1 MIALIDGN
9 NFYASCE
16 RIFNYEWRSRPVVV
30 LSNNDGCAIARS
42 NEAKALGI
50 QMGEPYFKL
59 KHFKKSHGLVVCSA
73 NFVLYG
79 DISNRVV
86 QITRRYCNDIEV
98 YSIDESFL
106 FLDGYMDQ
114 YKKMV
119 DLRRD
124 VMQGLDLPTSI
135 GMAPSKTLAKVA
147 NKIAKKFPE
156 DLGSVYCIDTKSKTE
171 KALRWFPVEDIW
183 GIGRKY
189 EHKLKSIGIKKA
201 WDFIQLPD
209 SYLQQEMGI
218 LGVRMKKELLGEAQY
233 TMSVPEPKKMIS
245 TTRTFDT
252 GHAEYDYVH
261 ERVSTFASECA
272 RKLREQKSCCRHVT
286 VFIMTDRFKLNQVQ
300 YSDSFTVTLPNP
312 SNSSIEISKYAKKA
326 LDNIFMPGP
335 KYRKAGVITGTFVPE
350 TERLT
355 SMFDQDFHEKHK
367 PIMQAM
373 DMMNNRLGKQK
384 IKLASQDIQRTWKME
399 QKHLSQRYSTS
410 FYDSIILKA

>member
-16 RIFNYEWRSRPVVV
+16 RIFNYEWRGRPVVV

-42 NEAKALGI
+42 NEAKELGI
-50 QMGEPYFKL
+50 PMGEPYFKL
-59 KHFKKSHGLVVCSA
+59 KHFEKTHGLVVCSA

-124 VMQGLDLPTSI
+124 VLQGLDLPTSI
-135 GMAPSKTLAKVA
+135 GIAPSKTLAKVA

-156 DLGSVYCIDTKSKTE
+156 KTGSVYMIDTHKKLE
-171 KALRWFPVEDIW
+171 AALKWFPLEDIW
-183 GIGRKY
+183 GIGRRYHDRFKNY
-189 EHKLKSIGIKKA
+189 GAHTA
-201 WDFIQLPD
+201 WDFTQFPD
-209 SYLQQEMGI
+209 DFLRNEMGI

-233 TMSVPEPKKMIS
+233 TMSIPEPKKMIS

-261 ERVSTFASECA
+261 ERISTFAAECA

-286 VFIMTDRFKLNQVQ
+286 VFIMTDRFKQNQVQ

-312 SNSSIEISKYAKKA
+312 SNSSIDISKFAKKA
-326 LDNIFMPGP
+326 LDKIFINGP
-335 KYRKAGVITGTFVPE
+335 KYRKAGVITSTFVPE
-350 TERLT
+350 TERMT
-355 SMFDQDFHEKHK
+355 SMFDPDFHEKHK
-367 PIMQAM
+367 PLMNAM
-373 DMMNNRLGKQK
+373 DLMNNRLGKQK
-384 IKLASQDIQRTWKME
+384 IKLASQDIQRTWKMD
-399 QKHLSQRYSTS
+399 QKHLSPKYSTS

>member
-16 RIFNYEWRSRPVVV
+16 RIFNYGWRGRPVVV

-50 QMGEPYFKL
+50 PMGEPYFKV
-59 KHFKKSHGLVVCSA
+59 KHFEKTHGLVVCSA

-106 FLDGYMDQ
+106 FLDGYSDQ
-114 YKKMV
+114 YQKMV

-124 VMQGLDLPTSI
+124 VLQGLDLPTSI

-147 NKIAKKFPE
+147 NKIAKKFP
-156 DLGSVYCIDTKSKTE
+156 DKTGSVYMIDSWKKIE
-171 KALRWFPVEDIW
+171 AALKWFPLDDVW
-183 GIGRKY
+183 GIGRRYNEKF
-189 EHKLKSIGIKKA
+189 KSYGASTA
-201 WDFIQLPD
+201 WDFTQFPD
-209 SYLQQEMGI
+209 DFLRQEMGI
-218 LGVRMKKELLGEAQY
+218 LGLRMKKELLGEAQY
-233 TMSVPEPKKMIS
+233 GMSISEPKKNIS

-272 RKLREQKSCCRHVT
+272 RKLREQKSCCRHIT
-286 VFIMTDRFKLNQVQ
+286 VFIMTDRFKQNQVQ

-312 SNSSIEISKYAKKA
+312 SNSSIEISKYAKIA
-326 LDNIFMPGP
+326 LDKIFIHGP

-350 TERLT
+350 NERMT
-355 SMFDQDFHEKHK
+355 SMFDIDNHERHA
-367 PIMQAM
+367 PIMEAM
-373 DMMNNRLGKQK
+373 DSMNNRLGKQK
-384 IKLASQDIQRTWKME
+384 IKLASQDIQKTWKMD
-399 QKHLSQRYSTS
+399 QKHLSPRYSTS
-410 FYDSIILKA
+410 FHDSIVLKA

>member
-16 RIFNYEWRSRPVVV
+16 RIFNYGWRGRPVVV

-50 QMGEPYFKL
+50 PMGEPYFKIKQL
-59 KHFKKSHGLVVCSA
+59 EKTHGLVVCSA

-106 FLDGYMDQ
+106 FLDGYSDQ
-114 YKKMV
+114 QQRMV

-124 VMQGLDLPTSI
+124 VLQGLDLPTSI
-135 GMAPSKTLAKVA
+135 GIAPSKTLAKVA

-156 DLGSVYCIDTKSKTE
+156 KTGSVYMLDSWKKIE
-171 KALRWFPVEDIW
+171 AALKWFPLDDLW
-183 GIGRKY
+183 GIGRRY
-189 EHKLKSIGIKKA
+189 NERFRNYGAHTA
-201 WDFIQLPD
+201 WDFTQFPD
-209 SYLQQEMGI
+209 DFLRNEMGI
-218 LGVRMKKELLGEAQY
+218 LGLRMKKELLGEAQY

-245 TTRTFDT
+245 TTRTFDK
-252 GHAEYDYVH
+252 GRAEYDYVH

-286 VFIMTDRFKLNQVQ
+286 VFIMTDRFKQDQIQ

-312 SNSSIEISKYAKKA
+312 SNSSIDISKYAKIA
-326 LDNIFMPGP
+326 LDKIFIPGP

-350 TERLT
+350 NERMT
-355 SMFDQDFHEKHK
+355 SMFDVDNHERHA
-367 PIMQAM
+367 PIMKAM
-373 DMMNNRLGKQK
+373 DSMNNRLGKQK
-384 IKLASQDIQRTWKME
+384 VKLASMDVQTTWKMD
-399 QKHLSQRYSTS
+399 QKHLSPKYSTS
-410 FYDSIILKA
+410 FEDSIILHA

>member
-16 RIFNYEWRSRPVVV
+16 RIFNYGWRGRPVVV

-50 QMGEPYFKL
+50 PMGEPYFKIKQL
-59 KHFKKSHGLVVCSA
+59 EKTHGLVVCSA

-106 FLDGYMDQ
+106 FLDGYSGQ
-114 YKKMV
+114 HERMV
-119 DLRRD
+119 NLRRD
-124 VMQGLDLPTSI
+124 VLNGLDLPTSI
-135 GMAPSKTLAKVA
+135 GIAPSKTLAKVA

-156 DLGSVYCIDTKSKTE
+156 KTGSVYMIDTHKKLE
-171 KALRWFPVEDIW
+171 AALKWFPMEDIW
-183 GIGRKY
+183 GIGRRYHERFKNY
-189 EHKLKSIGIKKA
+189 GAHTA
-201 WDFIQLPD
+201 WDLTQFPD
-209 SYLQQEMGI
+209 DFLRQEMGI
-218 LGVRMKKELLGEAQY
+218 LGVRMKKELLGDPQY
-233 TMSVPEPKKMIS
+233 TMSVPEPKKNIS
-245 TTRTFDT
+245 TTRTFDI

-261 ERVSTFASECA
+261 ERISTFASECA
-272 RKLREQKSCCRHVT
+272 RKLREQNSCCRHVT
-286 VFIMTDRFKLNQVQ
+286 VFITTDRFKQDQVQ

-326 LDNIFMPGP
+326 LDKIFIAGP
-335 KYRKAGVITGTFVPE
+335 KYRKAGVIVGTFVPG
-350 TERLT
+350 TERMT
-355 SMFDQDFHEKHK
+355 SMFDEDLHDKHT

-373 DMMNNRLGKQK
+373 DAMNSRLGKQK
-384 IKLASQDIQRTWKME
+384 VKLASMDVQTTWKMN
-399 QKHLSQRYSTS
+399 QKHLSPKYSTS

>member
-16 RIFNYEWRSRPVVV
+16 RIFNYGWRGRPVVV

-50 QMGEPYFKL
+50 PMGEPYFKL
-59 KHFKKSHGLVVCSA
+59 KHFEKTHGLVVCSA

-79 DISNRVV
+79 DISNRAV
-86 QITRRYCNDIEV
+86 QITKRYCNDIEV

-106 FLDGYMDQ
+106 FLDGYSDQ
-114 YKKMV
+114 YQKMV
-119 DLRRD
+119 NLRRD
-124 VMQGLDLPTSI
+124 VLQGLDLPTSI

-147 NKIAKKFPE
+147 NKIAKKFP
-156 DLGSVYCIDTKSKTE
+156 DKTGSVYMIDSWKKIE
-171 KALRWFPVEDIW
+171 AALKWFPLDDVW
-183 GIGRKY
+183 GIGRRYHEKF
-189 EHKLKSIGIKKA
+189 KSNGAHTA
-201 WDFIQLPD
+201 WDFTQFPD
-209 SYLQQEMGI
+209 DFLRQEMGI

-233 TMSVPEPKKMIS
+233 GMSISEPKKNIS

-286 VFIMTDRFKLNQVQ
+286 VFIMTDRFKQNQIQ

-326 LDNIFMPGP
+326 LDKIFINGP

-350 TERLT
+350 NERMT
-355 SMFDQDFHEKHK
+355 SMFDIDNHERHA

-373 DMMNNRLGKQK
+373 DTMNNRLGKQK
-384 IKLASQDIQRTWKME
+384 IKLASMDVQKTWKMD
-399 QKHLSQRYSTS
+399 QKHLSPRYSTS
-410 FYDSIILKA
+410 FHDSIILKA

>member
-50 QMGEPYFKL
+50 PMGEPYFKL
-59 KHFKKSHGLVVCSA
+59 KHFEKSHGLVVCSA

-106 FLDGYMDQ
+106 FLDGYSNP
-114 YKKMV
+114 YERMV

-124 VMQGLDLPTSI
+124 VLQGLDLPTSI

-233 TMSVPEPKKMIS
+233 SMSVPEPKKMIS

-252 GHAEYDYVH
+252 VHAEYDYVH

-326 LDNIFMPGP
+326 LDHIFMLGP

>member
-50 QMGEPYFKL
+50 PMGEPYFKL
-59 KHFKKSHGLVVCSA
+59 KHFEKSHGLVVCSA

-106 FLDGYMDQ
+106 FLDGYSNP
-114 YKKMV
+114 YERMV

-124 VMQGLDLPTSI
+124 VLQGLDLPTSI
-135 GMAPSKTLAKVA
+135 GIAPSKTLAKVA
-147 NKIAKKFPE
+147 NKIAKKFP
-156 DLGSVYCIDTKSKTE
+156 DKTGSVYMIDTYKKLE
-171 KALRWFPVEDIW
+171 AALKWFPLEDIW
-183 GIGRKY
+183 GIGRRYHERFKNSGA
-189 EHKLKSIGIKKA
+189 HTA
-201 WDFIQLPD
+201 WDFTKFPD
-209 SYLQQEMGI
+209 DFLRNEMGI

-233 TMSVPEPKKMIS
+233 TMTVPEPKKMIS

-286 VFIMTDRFKLNQVQ
+286 VFIMTDRFKQNQVQ

-326 LDNIFMPGP
+326 LDKIFIPGP

-350 TERLT
+350 NERMT
-355 SMFDQDFHEKHK
+355 SMFDLDNHDRHA

>member
-16 RIFNYEWRSRPVVV
+16 RIFNYEWRGRPVVV

-50 QMGEPYFKL
+50 PMGEPYFKL
-59 KHFKKSHGLVVCSA
+59 KHFEKTHGLIVCSA

-119 DLRRD
+119 DLRKD
-124 VMQGLDLPTSI
+124 VLQGLDLPTSI

-156 DLGSVYCIDTKSKTE
+156 KTGSVYMIDTHKKLE
-171 KALRWFPVEDIW
+171 AALKWFPLEDIW
-183 GIGRKY
+183 GIGRRYHDRFKNY
-189 EHKLKSIGIKKA
+189 GAHTA
-201 WDFIQLPD
+201 WDFTQFPD
-209 SYLQQEMGI
+209 DFLRNEMGI

-233 TMSVPEPKKMIS
+233 TMSIPEPKKMIS

-261 ERVSTFASECA
+261 ERISTFAAECA

-286 VFIMTDRFKLNQVQ
+286 VFIMTDRFKQNQVQ

-312 SNSSIEISKYAKKA
+312 SNSSIDISKFAKKA
-326 LDNIFMPGP
+326 LDKIFINGP
-335 KYRKAGVITGTFVPE
+335 KYRKAGVITSTFVPE
-350 TERLT
+350 TERMT
-355 SMFDQDFHEKHK
+355 SMFDSDFHEKHK
-367 PIMQAM
+367 PLMNAM
-373 DMMNNRLGKQK
+373 DLMNNRLGKQK
-384 IKLASQDIQRTWKME
+384 IKLASQDIQRTWKMD
-399 QKHLSQRYSTS
+399 QKHLSPKYSTS

>member
-50 QMGEPYFKL
+50 PMGEPYFKL
-59 KHFKKSHGLVVCSA
+59 KHFEKSHGLVVCSA

-233 TMSVPEPKKMIS
+233 TMSIPEPKKMIS

-326 LDNIFMPGP
+326 LDHIFMPGP

>member
-1 MIALIDGN
+1 
-9 NFYASCE
+9 
-16 RIFNYEWRSRPVVV
+16 
-30 LSNNDGCAIARS
+30 
-42 NEAKALGI
+42 
-50 QMGEPYFKL
+50 MGEPYFKL
-59 KHFKKSHGLVVCSA
+59 KHFEKSHGLVVCSA

-119 DLRRD
+119 DLRRE

-233 TMSVPEPKKMIS
+233 TMSIPEPKKMIS

-326 LDNIFMPGP
+326 LDHIFMPGP

-355 SMFDQDFHEKHK
+355 SMFLIRTFMKS
-367 PIMQAM
+367 ISLLC
-373 DMMNNRLGKQK
+373 RLW
-384 IKLASQDIQRTWKME
+384 I
-399 QKHLSQRYSTS
+399 
-410 FYDSIILKA
+410 

>member
-50 QMGEPYFKL
+50 PMGEPYFKL
-59 KHFKKSHGLVVCSA
+59 KHFEKSHGLVVCSA

-171 KALRWFPVEDIW
+171 KALRWFPVQDIW

-326 LDNIFMPGP
+326 LDHIFMPGP

-367 PIMQAM
+367 PIMQAI